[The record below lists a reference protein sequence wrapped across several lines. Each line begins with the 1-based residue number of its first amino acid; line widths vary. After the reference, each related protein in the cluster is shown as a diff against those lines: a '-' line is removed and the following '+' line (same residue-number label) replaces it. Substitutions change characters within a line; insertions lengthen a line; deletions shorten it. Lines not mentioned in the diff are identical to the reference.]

1 MDGSS
6 IQGLRVKNIGTLN
19 LCFLSLAIKRKASL
33 MTKPREN
40 KDTLYRFWECSRCH
54 NVPNIVGLAYSI
66 HTRGADM
73 LKAGFGTDTIRNDP
87 AMHLMIAELAMTI
100 GLRIGVEDRV
110 AINRNLANKREEIM
124 KDPEYKAIMEEN
136 NY

>member
-1 MDGSS
+1 
-6 IQGLRVKNIGTLN
+6 
-19 LCFLSLAIKRKASL
+19 
-33 MTKPREN
+33 
-40 KDTLYRFWECSRCH
+40 
-54 NVPNIVGLAYSI
+54 
-66 HTRGADM
+66 M